1 MTDFENAA
9 FATFVVLITRVILSF
24 NLNLLIPLSK
34 VDENLASAQKR
45 DAVREE
51 KFHFRTVLK
60 ICELASQVVEFV
72 FGYILYSF
80 INIECR

>member
-34 VDENLASAQKR
+34 VDENLAAAQKR
-45 DAVREE
+45 DAVRKE
-51 KFHFRTVLK
+51 KFHFRTMLK
-60 ICELASQVVEFV
+60 ICKLPPGIWITGTFLNADP
-72 FGYILYSF
+72 
-80 INIECR
+80 